1 MEEYRSGISWI
12 VMKILIFCG
21 VVALVIWVDTR
32 RNGAFNPEIITAA
45 LMFGVLAYLLISL
58 IKNIGFLGTVV
69 AAVAVG
75 FVLDKLLNMGILT
88 DESSFYVVLVIGVL
102 FVLWDAWQVVQY
114 FRTEC
119 YINIGSRSKRSSL
132 TEDDVFTAFR
142 QKESCPYCNSKDI
155 MLHIGTPENPI
166 NSWECS
172 ACGKQF

>member
-12 VMKILIFCG
+12 VMKIFIFCG

-32 RNGAFNPEIITAA
+32 RHGVFNPEIITAA

-75 FVLDKLLNMGILT
+75 FGLDKLLNMGILT
-88 DESSFYVVLVIGVL
+88 DESSFYVVLIIGVL
-102 FVLWDAWQVVQY
+102 FVLWDGWQVVQY
-114 FRTEC
+114 FRNEC
-119 YINIGSRSKRSSL
+119 CISIGSRSKRSSL
-132 TEDDVFTAFR
+132 TKRDVLAAVR
-142 QKESCPYCNSKDI
+142 QKDKCPHCSSEKI
-155 MLHIGTPENPI
+155 MLTLGTAENPI

-172 ACGKQF
+172 DCGKQF